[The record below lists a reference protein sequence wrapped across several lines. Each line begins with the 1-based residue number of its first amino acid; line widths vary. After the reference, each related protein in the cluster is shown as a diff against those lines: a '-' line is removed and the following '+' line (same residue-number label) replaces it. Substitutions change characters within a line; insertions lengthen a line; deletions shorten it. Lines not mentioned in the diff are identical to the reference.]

1 MKFKFN
7 LQKVLDHRKIV
18 ESLAQKDF
26 QEAQAQLAEEEK
38 RLKNMEETKT
48 RAHEQAGALVQQG
61 GSPGPALA
69 QIHEF
74 LKGQEVFIHR
84 QKQKVFEAEK
94 LVEAKR
100 EILRQKALDY
110 KIMEKMRENKFA
122 EYKAERLANDQKE
135 MDEQSILRFQAKKE
149 SVG

>member
-26 QEAQAQLAEEEK
+26 QEAQAQFSEEEN
-38 RLKNMEETKT
+38 RLKSMEETKT
-48 RAHEQAGALVQQG
+48 RAHEQAGDLVQQG
-61 GSPGPALA
+61 GSQGPALT

-74 LKGQEVFIHR
+74 LRGQEVFIQR
-84 QKQKVFEAEK
+84 QKQKLFEAEK
-94 LVEAKR
+94 LVEEKR

-122 EYKAERLANDQKE
+122 EYRAERLANDQKE

-149 SVG
+149 SEG